1 VTRIRQFRI
10 ARDREINVARRPPQN
25 LFNSIDPRRT
35 WTAGVTTAGPS
46 IQNDSGLPQGPA
58 DPSTGRLLMRQTAC
72 ARRVPSWYDRRRHPW
87 EGAPCSA

>member
-35 WTAGVTTAGPS
+35 WDRWRD
-46 IQNDSGLPQGPA
+46 DSRPLDSERFRSSPR
-58 DPSTGRLLMRQTAC
+58 TG
-72 ARRVPSWYDRRRHPW
+72 
-87 EGAPCSA
+87 

>member
-35 WTAGVTTAGPS
+35 WDRWRDGRPLDGQAPDASDRLRPAGP
-46 IQNDSGLPQGPA
+46 
-58 DPSTGRLLMRQTAC
+58 
-72 ARRVPSWYDRRRHPW
+72 
-87 EGAPCSA
+87 